1 MNKKR
6 QKTKTPAASSP
17 SFNLAQ
23 HESKPYFFPALGL
36 CGLLMGILLFD
47 ANLSLTGDNAQFIN
61 LGRSLAEGYGL
72 AETIEG
78 EPIPH
83 TKYPFGFP
91 LLLAIVHILFP
102 ANLIALK
109 SLVVLLYAISIPL
122 TYFLIREFAT
132 PPLALGVSALCLAS
146 PHLLDYSHQVMSEI
160 PFLLFSLISLLLLHR
175 AYLPGHRQAHNGSST
190 KVTKDTKGRKPFLFR
205 VCYLLRGV
213 VGFACARPSWILFA
227 IIAIIAACYIRSA
240 GIILIGTGIIFFAL
254 HKKWKETGL
263 IALGSLLLVLPWQI
277 RNASLGG
284 TPYIQQL
291 LSINPYRPEEGMLTL
306 TTLIERILENL
317 EIYGLH
323 VIPQIF
329 VPTFISSTDPGFSTY
344 FVGLVFSG
352 MILYALITGLI
363 KRHLLIVYLTCYL
376 CLYILWPQV
385 WSDTRFLVPAFPI
398 FFYAILTSMDELLQ
412 LLARALKK
420 TASRAGVVLFFLFL
434 LGSNIFE
441 THALSQRIGW
451 LPSNW
456 DNYFAAAEWIK
467 NNTEPD
473 VKIICRKPYL
483 MNAITNRK
491 AAGYLWKTPDQVI
504 ADFEKKSIG
513 IVVVDQLGFRSTPEF
528 LVPTIQ
534 AYENRFE
541 LLHIVRDPNTY
552 VLKFK

>member
-1 MNKKR
+1 MKKR
-6 QKTKTPAASSP
+6 RKRRKTEPPKASAP
-17 SFNLAQ
+17 SFNLAR
-23 HESKPYFFPALGL
+23 HERKPYFLPALGL

-61 LGRSLAEGYGL
+61 LGRSLADGYGL
-72 AETIEG
+72 TETIEG

-91 LLLAIVHILFP
+91 ILLAITHILFP

-109 SLVVLLYAISIPL
+109 SLVLLLYAISIPL
-122 TYFLIREFAT
+122 TYLLIREFAA
-132 PPLALGVSALCLAS
+132 PPMALGVSALCLVS

-160 PFLLFSLISLLLLHR
+160 PFLLFSFIALILLHR
-175 AYLPGHRQAHNGSST
+175 AHNGSSAKDT
-190 KVTKDTKGRKPFLFR
+190 RDTKGREAFLFR

-213 VGFACARPSWILFA
+213 VGFACARSSWILLA
-227 IIAIIAACYIRSA
+227 IIAIIAAYYIRSA
-240 GIILIGTGIIFFAL
+240 GIVLVGTGIIFFAL

-263 IALGSLLLVLPWQI
+263 IAIGSLLLALPWQI

-291 LSINPYRPEEGMLTL
+291 LSINPYRPEEGALTF
-306 TTLIERILENL
+306 TTLIERILANL

-329 VPTFISSTDPGFSTY
+329 VPTFISTNY

-352 MILYALITGLI
+352 MILYALIAGLL

-385 WSDTRFLVPAFPI
+385 WSDTRFLVPAIPI
-398 FFYAILTSMDELLQ
+398 FFYAILTSINELLL

-420 TASRAGVVLFFLFL
+420 TASRSGVIFFFLFL
-434 LGSNIFE
+434 LGSNIFA
-441 THALSQRIGW
+441 THALSQRIGQ
-451 LPSNW
+451 LPPNW
-456 DNYFAAAEWIK
+456 GNYFAAAEWIK
-467 NNTEPD
+467 NNTDPN
-473 VKIICRKPYL
+473 VKIACRKPYL

-491 AAGYLWKTPDQVI
+491 AAGYAWKTPDQVI
-504 ADFEKKSIG
+504 ADFEQKGIY

-528 LVPTIQ
+528 LVPAIQ

-541 LLHIVRDPNTY
+541 LLHIIRDPNTY
-552 VLKFK
+552 VLKFQ